1 MKKITLLVLFLAFS
15 VLGYSQFPTP
25 GIEGFENT
33 TGPAALPA
41 TNWNLGT
48 GATGNQW
55 AVFDNGVGLTKRWTI
70 NTVAAN
76 VHSGTNAAYMDR
88 ENIGQANTSKDFLA
102 TPLITVPTNG
112 QLRFWTRSTTS
123 AITGTLYQIRVAPS
137 TATQTDPA
145 AYAATLVQQW
155 TESTLTTT
163 YNVYEEKVVDLS
175 AYAGQ
180 QVYLAFVME
189 FTQPTTA
196 LDGDRWLI
204 DDVQLITQCLDPTN
218 LSVTAT
224 THNTATL
231 TWATNGSS
239 SWEIEIVPT
248 PGTPTGS
255 GTVYNGTLPYI
266 ATGLNPNTTYNFYVR
281 ALCGSINSPWVG
293 PTSFTTTLA
302 PLGCGGNFVDS
313 GGAAGN
319 YQNGENITTIICPD
333 NATDLVTVTFTAF
346 TLENNW
352 DFLRVYAGNS
362 TAAPQIGNYTG
373 ATIPPSISSAGPGQ
387 CLTFVFT
394 SDGSVSAAG
403 WVANVTCAP
412 APTCSKP
419 TTVTTSAVLSTS
431 TTLSWTQPANPDTTT
446 ATAWEA
452 LALPCGSPL
461 PTATTTGWVA
471 APTNPFTM
479 TGLNPDTCY
488 TFYVRAVC
496 SASDSSTWSDGVNAT
511 TQQIPPAC
519 GGTFSDPGGVAG
531 QYANNI
537 TAANGTTTI
546 CPTNSTDLV
555 TVTFTSFATENCC
568 DHLSI
573 YAGDSSASPLIGT
586 YQGTA
591 IPPSATSTAPG
602 QCLTFVFT
610 SDGSVVGDGWVA
622 NVTCAPAPTC
632 SKPTAVTTSA
642 VLSTS
647 TTLSWTQPANPDTT
661 VATAWEVLALPCGS
675 PLPTATTTGWVAAPT
690 NPFTMTGLTPDTCYT
705 FYVRAVCSASDSSAW
720 SNGVNAT
727 TQPVPP
733 ACGGTFTDPGGASG
747 QYANNANVTTTICP
761 TNAGDLVTVI
771 FTSFNLENNFDN
783 LRVYDGDNTANLI
796 GTYTGTALPPIITS
810 TAANGCLTFVFT
822 SDGSVIR
829 DGWIANIIC
838 SPPPAC
844 QQPTALTVSDITE
857 NSATLSWT
865 ELNAGV
871 NSWQVVVQ
879 PAGTGYPN
887 ASSTIINVT
896 TNPYTVTPLNPNTPY
911 EYYVLSDCGATDGL
925 SFWSGPRPF
934 STLFPGCGGSDPAGN
949 ICAEATPVCS
959 LNGYCGNTSSTYT
972 SDSWTQLSTE
982 FCGSIENNS
991 FLTFQA
997 NSTSITMD
1005 VNVGNCSNN
1014 SGIQFMIF
1022 SAATC
1027 GSGPV
1032 TDLGCYFQMDPG
1044 VNTLTFTGLTAGQIY
1059 YLMIDGF
1066 AGDVCDYSVNVTS
1079 GGSTT
1084 TNVAVSP
1091 TSQTI
1096 CLGTSVNLTATGGNG
1111 TYNWS
1116 PASGLN
1122 TTTGSTVTF
1131 TPTTTGTF
1139 QITVESTDPNPLCS
1153 TTAMA
1158 TITVVDEIT
1167 PTFTA
1172 IPSICQN
1179 TTAPALATTSTN
1191 AITGTWSPS
1200 TINTATP
1207 GTTTYTFTPNAGQC
1221 AIVTTMDVTITPP
1234 GITPTFT
1241 AIPSICQND
1250 TAPALATTSTNAI
1263 TGTWSPPTIDTATLG
1278 TTTYTFTPN
1287 AGQCAI
1293 VTTMDVTIT
1302 PPGITPTFAAIPS
1315 ICQNDTAPA
1324 LPTTS
1329 TNSIIGVWNPSTIDT
1344 STPGTTTYSFTPN
1357 AGQCATVTTMDVTIT
1372 PGVTPQFLTP
1382 APICSGSP
1390 APTLPTTSDNS
1401 ITGTWSPSTVSNTAS
1416 GTYTFTPNAGQCAS
1430 VVTMNI
1436 TVLSNCSF
1444 GSHANAVWLENC
1456 ANTTTNGDFYNTTG
1470 SGADII
1476 GPAANVF
1483 PNTYYGTYLQ
1493 NSGTFLFKGG
1503 EVKTFK
1509 SAMAN
1514 VCSARLHY
1522 RVYQQATAP
1531 GTFTTINLP
1540 FFENCNAGTFPSGGP
1555 CNPGDQK
1562 WQNVLSDAL
1571 AVDLTAYAPGNYV
1584 IEVYYDVTGDVN
1596 STVDCDDNILIN
1608 NNGAN
1613 YIATYSIQATPTFTF
1628 TNPTTCNGT
1637 DGTITIS
1644 GLTPNINYSVSYQ
1657 DNGAPVAATT
1667 MTSTTNGEIIITGL
1681 NAGTYDNFVITAN
1694 SCNFTGGTVTLV
1706 DPLTTMVLSSANDAQ
1721 TVCINT
1727 AISDIVYTTTN
1738 GATDVTATGLP
1749 AGVTGSYNAG
1759 TFTISGTPT
1768 ASGTFNYTVTT
1779 VGGCGT
1785 VTLNGTITVNPL
1797 TTMVLSSANDA
1808 QTVCINT
1815 AISDIVYTTSGATDV
1830 TLTGLLPAGVTGS
1843 YNAGTFT
1850 ISGTPTA
1857 SGTFNYTVTTVG
1869 GCGTVTLNGTIT
1881 VNPLTTMVLSSA
1893 NDAQTVCI
1901 NTAISNIVYTATNGA
1916 TDVTVTGL
1924 PAGVTGSYNAGT
1936 FTISGTPT
1944 ASGTF
1949 NYTVTTVGGCGTV
1962 TLNGTITV
1970 NPLTTMVLSS
1980 ANDAQTV
1987 CINTAISNIV
1997 YATNGATNVTVTGL
2011 PAGVTGSY
2019 NAGTFTISGT
2029 PTASGT
2035 FNYTVTTVGGCGT
2048 VTLNGTITVNPLTTM
2063 VLSSANDAQT
2073 VCINTA
2079 ISNIV
2084 YTTTNGATNVTV
2096 TGLPA
2101 GVTGSYNAG
2110 TFTISGTPTASGTF
2124 NYTVTTVGGC
2134 GTVTLSG
2141 TISVT
2146 PLTTATFNPISICY
2160 NDAAPALPTTSLQGY
2175 TGTWSP
2181 SVISNTASGTY
2192 TFTPSAGQCA
2202 APGTLSV
2209 TVYNDF
2215 DYTIV
2220 EDCANNVFTLEVIAS
2235 NSTFNEG
2242 TASYNWQYN
2251 GNLNIGANDAM
2262 FNVTNYVNSTSVTET
2277 FPMTISVTVTTTD
2290 GCSKTHSYTI
2300 NDITCDIQ
2308 RGISPNAD
2316 GLNDFFDLR
2325 NMNVSELEIYNRY
2338 GVKVY
2343 SKGNYTNEWIGQA
2356 DNGNELPD
2364 GTYYYVISFTNNQE
2378 AKTGWIYINR
2388 QN

>member
-1 MKKITLLVLFLAFS
+1 
-15 VLGYSQFPTP
+15 LG
-25 GIEGFENT
+25 
-33 TGPAALPA
+33 
-41 TNWNLGT
+41 
-48 GATGNQW
+48 
-55 AVFDNGVGLTKRWTI
+55 
-70 NTVAAN
+70 
-76 VHSGTNAAYMDR
+76 H
-88 ENIGQANTSKDFLA
+88 
-102 TPLITVPTNG
+102 
-112 QLRFWTRSTTS
+112 
-123 AITGTLYQIRVAPS
+123 
-137 TATQTDPA
+137 
-145 AYAATLVQQW
+145 
-155 TESTLTTT
+155 
-163 YNVYEEKVVDLS
+163 
-175 AYAGQ
+175 
-180 QVYLAFVME
+180 
-189 FTQPTTA
+189 
-196 LDGDRWLI
+196 
-204 DDVQLITQCLDPTN
+204 
-218 LSVTAT
+218 
-224 THNTATL
+224 
-231 TWATNGSS
+231 TNGSS

-248 PGTPTGS
+248 PGLPTNS
-255 GTVYNGTLPYI
+255 GTVYSGTLPYI

-281 ALCGSINSPWVG
+281 ALCGSINSAWVG

-302 PLGCGGNFVDS
+302 PLGCGGNFTDP
-313 GGAAGN
+313 GGAGSN
-319 YQNGENITTIICPD
+319 YANNITAANGTTIICPD
-333 NATDLVTVTFTAF
+333 NATDLVTVTFTSFA
-346 TLENNW
+346 TENCC
-352 DFLRVYAGNS
+352 DHLSVYAGNS
-362 TAAPQIGNYTG
+362 SSAPLIGTYQGTA
-373 ATIPPSISSAGPGQ
+373 IPPSVTSAAPGQ

-394 SDGSVSAAG
+394 SDGSVTAAG
-403 WVANVTCAP
+403 WVANVVCAP

-419 TTVTTSAVLSTS
+419 TSVATSAVLSTS
-431 TTLSWTQPANPDTTT
+431 ATVSWTQPANPDTTT
-446 ATAWEA
+446 ATAWEI

-479 TGLNPDTCY
+479 TGLNPVTCY

-511 TQQIPPAC
+511 TQAIPPAC
-519 GGTFSDPGGVAG
+519 GGTFTDPGGATG
-531 QYANNI
+531 AYANNI

-546 CPTNSTDLV
+546 CPTNPTDLV

-573 YAGDSSASPLIGT
+573 YAGNSSAAPLIGT

-602 QCLTFVFT
+602 ECLTFVFT
-610 SDGSVVGDGWVA
+610 SDGSVTAAGWVA

-632 SKPTAVTTSA
+632 SKPTSVATSA

-675 PLPTATTTGWVAAPT
+675 PLPTATTIGWVAAPS
-690 NPFTMTGLTPDTCYT
+690 NPFTLTGLNPDTCYT
-705 FYVRAVCSASDSSAW
+705 FYVRAVCSASDSSTW
-720 SNGVNAT
+720 SDGVNAT

-733 ACGGTFTDPGGASG
+733 ACGGTFTDPGGSTG

-761 TNAGDLVTVI
+761 DNPTDVVLI
-771 FTSFNLENNFDN
+771 DFTAFNLENNFDF
-783 LRVYDGDNTANLI
+783 LQVYDGN
-796 GTYTGTALPPIITS
+796 S
-810 TAANGCLTFVFT
+810 TAAPLLGTFTGTTIPGQLESSTAGGCLTFVFT
-822 SDGSVIR
+822 SDGIVAA
-829 DGWIANIIC
+829 DGWIANVTC
-838 SPPPAC
+838 VLA
-844 QQPTALTVSDITE
+844 PTC
-857 NSATLSWT
+857 
-865 ELNAGV
+865 
-871 NSWQVVVQ
+871 
-879 PAGTGYPN
+879 PK
-887 ASSTIINVT
+887 
-896 TNPYTVTPLNPNTPY
+896 
-911 EYYVLSDCGATDGL
+911 
-925 SFWSGPRPF
+925 
-934 STLFPGCGGSDPAGN
+934 
-949 ICAEATPVCS
+949 
-959 LNGYCGNTSSTYT
+959 
-972 SDSWTQLSTE
+972 
-982 FCGSIENNS
+982 
-991 FLTFQA
+991 
-997 NSTSITMD
+997 
-1005 VNVGNCSNN
+1005 
-1014 SGIQFMIF
+1014 
-1022 SAATC
+1022 
-1027 GSGPV
+1027 
-1032 TDLGCYFQMDPG
+1032 
-1044 VNTLTFTGLTAGQIY
+1044 
-1059 YLMIDGF
+1059 
-1066 AGDVCDYSVNVTS
+1066 
-1079 GGSTT
+1079 
-1084 TNVAVSP
+1084 P
-1091 TSQTI
+1091 T
-1096 CLGTSVNLTATGGNG
+1096 NLTATVLTSTSASLTWNENG
-1111 TYNWS
+1111 TATQWEVIIQ
-1116 PASGLN
+1116 PAGSGTPLPSATGIIVNGTPTYTATGLN
-1122 TTTGSTVTF
+1122 PGVNYEYWVRAICSSSDMSFWNGPRTFFTQLSCGDSQPFCGDDGFIYGNTTGAPSYGSIDCLFTTPNPAWFFMQVENSGDLNLTITQGNNAPNYDNLDVDFICWGPFTSLDFNNVCANLYDYPDGNTSVTDNVIACSYSAAPIENFVIPNAQAGQYYIVLITNFSNQTGTVTF
-1131 TPTTTGTF
+1131 NQTNNGQTGAGSTNCDTVCSVDLGQD
-1139 QITVESTDPNPLCS
+1139 QILCNQTS
-1153 TTAMA
+1153 Y
-1158 TITVVDEIT
+1158 TI
-1167 PTFTA
+1167 
-1172 IPSICQN
+1172 
-1179 TTAPALATTSTN
+1179 TSTN
-1191 AITGTWSPS
+1191 QNADSYTWYYNNVLIPGQSQSTLTVTQSGDYRCLITCAG
-1200 TINTATP
+1200 NTAED
-1207 GTTTYTFTPNAGQC
+1207 
-1221 AIVTTMDVTITPP
+1221 IITITFNSP
-1234 GITPTFT
+1234 ITPTFT

-1263 TGTWSPPTIDTATLG
+1263 AGTWSPSTIDTATPG

-1287 AGQCAI
+1287 AGQCA
-1293 VTTMDVTIT
+1293 
-1302 PPGITPTFAAIPS
+1302 
-1315 ICQNDTAPA
+1315 
-1324 LPTTS
+1324 
-1329 TNSIIGVWNPSTIDT
+1329 
-1344 STPGTTTYSFTPN
+1344 
-1357 AGQCATVTTMDVTIT
+1357 TVTTMDITIT

-1382 APICSGSP
+1382 APFCSGSP
-1390 APTLPTTSDNS
+1390 APILPTTSNNS

-1430 VVTMNI
+1430 IITMDI

-1476 GPAANVF
+1476 GPAANIF
-1483 PNTYYGTYLQ
+1483 PSTYYGTYLQ

-1514 VCSARLHY
+1514 VCSARLYY

-1540 FFENCNAGTFPSGGP
+1540 FFEDCNAGTFPSGGP

-1596 STVDCDDNILIN
+1596 STTECDDTILIN

-1613 YIATYSIQATPTFTF
+1613 FIATYSIQATPTFTF
-1628 TNPTTCNGT
+1628 TNPTTCNGS

-1644 GLTPNINYSVSYQ
+1644 GLTSNINYSVSYQ

-1749 AGVTGSYNAG
+1749 AGVIGSYNAG

-2084 YTTTNGATNVTV
+2084 YTATNGATDVTVTGLPAGVTGSYNAGTFTISGTPTASGTFNYTVTTVGGCGTVTLNGTITVNPLTTMVLSSANDTQTVCINTAISNIVYATNGATNVTVTGLPAGVTGSYNAGTFTISGTPTASGTFNYTVTTVGGCGTVTLNGTITVNPLTTMVLSSANDTQTVCINTAISNIVYATNGATNVTVTGLPAGVTGSYNAGTFTISGTPTASGTFNYTVTTVGGCGTVTLNGTITVNPLTTMVLSSANDAQTVCINTAISNIVYTTTNGATNVTV

-2202 APGTLSV
+2202 ASGTLSV
-2209 TVYNDF
+2209 TVYSDF
-2215 DYTIV
+2215 DYTIA
-2220 EDCANNVFTLEVIAS
+2220 EDCANNVSTLEVIAS
-2235 NSTFNEG
+2235 NSSFNEG

-2251 GNLNIGANDAM
+2251 GNQNIGANDAM

-2364 GTYYYVISFTNNQE
+2364 GTYYYVISFANNQE

-2388 QN
+2388 QIK